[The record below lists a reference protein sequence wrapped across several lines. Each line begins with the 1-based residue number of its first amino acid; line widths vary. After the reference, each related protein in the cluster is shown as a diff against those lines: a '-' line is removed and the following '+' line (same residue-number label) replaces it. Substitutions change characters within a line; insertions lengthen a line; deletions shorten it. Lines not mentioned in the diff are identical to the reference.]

1 MVENTDHHKLKYE
14 IKDYLERHGWEA
26 YVEKKIRLYSENKR
40 AKTSRFSERDT
51 ARSRGDNLK

>member
-1 MVENTDHHKLKYE
+1 MAAPTETDRKVGNAYE
-14 IKDYLERHGWEA
+14 RG
-26 YVEKKIRLYSENKR
+26 YSENKR